1 MAWTPQ
7 EMLTTFRK
15 ARLLRVLL
23 VYLGASFAVIEA
35 VDILI
40 DSVGLPDWVLPGA
53 VVLLLL
59 GLPIIVATALVQ
71 AAPDTAIAKPSTAD
85 GAAEVEA
92 EPMPATTAADVAA
105 TAKHWLTWRK
115 AIMGGL
121 LAFALLG
128 IAVTGYTVMRVLGIG
143 PVGSLVAKGVL
154 DEGERIILADFE
166 NLTADTTL
174 AIVVTEALR
183 IDLDQSPLIRIADHQ
198 YVAGVLQR
206 MGSAAD
212 ASVDAELAREMAI
225 REGLKAIITGE
236 VGAVGGGYMLSA
248 EIGESLKSI
257 SANEPLAKVTTSSL
271 DGLRKYTLA
280 RRSYYVVGD
289 EAKALSLLEEAIA
302 LDSSFAAAWA
312 VTGVILTNRFGERA
326 RAVEALTKA
335 YELRDRMGDR
345 ERYMDS
351 GLYWDY
357 VMGEPDK
364 AITAYRSLLDIYP
377 DDSPAL
383 NNLANMYY
391 DLREWERAEEMYRRS
406 IEVDDSANI
415 IPFVNII
422 QVQFFQGKYDEARAS
437 HETMK
442 RWFPGHPWN
451 GSYGSA
457 LASARG
463 DYVEAEAQVLA
474 LREAQKESPRWRA
487 STSWGLS
494 NLAYVQGKL
503 ADGERHRRDAMEANE
518 DRGFAQGYVTTAVN
532 IALMDVAFRGDIPR
546 GMQTVDAALSK
557 YPLDSMAPL
566 DRPYLGLAN
575 LYSYGAMPERAV
587 AMMQEY
593 EEIDPDLRREN
604 EPSHHM
610 AKGILAE
617 AEGRFDDAIDELRA
631 WDAGTDCQVC
641 ALAELGR
648 AYLAAG
654 EVDSALAVSERY
666 VETPHLWR
674 AYWDGIYL
682 ASTYERLGALYE
694 QRGDAQKAIYYYG
707 KLIDLWEDADP
718 ELLPRVE
725 AARRAIAA
733 LSSDR

>member
-1 MAWTPQ
+1 
-7 EMLTTFRK
+7 
-15 ARLLRVLL
+15 
-23 VYLGASFAVIEA
+23 
-35 VDILI
+35 
-40 DSVGLPDWVLPGA
+40 
-53 VVLLLL
+53 
-59 GLPIIVATALVQ
+59 
-71 AAPDTAIAKPSTAD
+71 
-85 GAAEVEA
+85 
-92 EPMPATTAADVAA
+92 
-105 TAKHWLTWRK
+105 
-115 AIMGGL
+115 
-121 LAFALLG
+121 
-128 IAVTGYTVMRVLGIG
+128 MRVLGIG

-248 EIGESLKSI
+248 EIVMAETGEPLVGFRETAKNDESLLDAIDKLSKKLRERTGESLKSI

-451 GSYGSA
+451 GSYGAA

-694 QRGDAQKAIYYYG
+694 QRGDAQKAIYYSG